1 MEELLFFVAIFCVTS
16 YALLEHVSISIPIFS
31 MVKMPMLIMG
41 GLCLMTKVKLLLEN
55 ILKKRYFYIL
65 AVLIL
70 LCAGLMSVAF
80 LNQNVFIGTN
90 PVRRTV
96 RLVLFLL
103 ELFWLMIW
111 IAETGKAKQIMN
123 FLFWYVLI
131 LVLVTDILLFTKAI
145 VFHSGKIENYLVGT
159 KFSVSYLHMDLLTIW
174 FVRNNMR
181 LQREGKMKRFVFWAT
196 LFILAVSIRVDCM
209 TGAIGCVVLC
219 ILFMLLNTPVGN
231 KLLHFRSPVF
241 LTLFLLGSVIFPF
254 VAERL
259 LSIPAL
265 ERLVTEVFGRD
276 NTLTGRLGI
285 FETFAEKMTGHWL
298 QGYGYGNGNTAAEWL
313 FRCANAQNAL
323 LQWVLEV
330 GTPITALLVGFI
342 LLIFK
347 QLSKAPEQKQILP
360 LVVLVYVY
368 VVLGTVETTFSMS
381 YIMWIALIFM
391 YVNAKEPEAETEEES
406 EEM

>member
-31 MVKMPMLIMG
+31 MVKMPILVIG
-41 GLCLMTKVKLLLEN
+41 GFCLMTKVKLLLAN

-70 LCAGLMSVAF
+70 LCAGLLSVAF

-90 PVRRTV
+90 PVRQTV

-111 IAETGKAKQIMN
+111 VAETGKVSQIIN
-123 FLFWYVLI
+123 FLFWYMLI
-131 LVLVTDILLFTKAI
+131 LVLVTDVFLFTKVI
-145 VFHSGKIENYLVGT
+145 VFYSGKFENYLVGT

-181 LQREGKMKRFVFWAT
+181 LHREGKTKLFVFLAT
-196 LFILAVSIRVDCM
+196 LFVLAVSIRVDCM
-209 TGAIGCVVLC
+209 TGAIGCVALCVLF
-219 ILFMLLNTPVGN
+219 LLLNTSVGN
-231 KLLHFRSPVF
+231 SLLRFQSPVF
-241 LTLFLLGSVIFPF
+241 LSLFLLGSVIFPF
-254 VAERL
+254 IAERL
-259 LSIPAL
+259 LSIPLL
-265 ERLVTEVFGRD
+265 ERLVTDVFGRD

-285 FETFAEKMTGHWL
+285 FETFFDKMTGHWL

-330 GTPITALLVGFI
+330 GASITALLVGLI
-342 LLIFK
+342 LLVFK
-347 QLSKAPEQKQILP
+347 QLSKGPEQKQILP
-360 LVVLVYVY
+360 LVALVYVY
-368 VVLGTVETTFSMS
+368 VILGTVETTFSMS
-381 YIMWIALIFM
+381 FILWIALIFM
-391 YVNAKEPEAETEEES
+391 YVNAKEPETETEEP